1 MLTNICHVAAGVG
14 VSLVPASMRGFH
26 PGGVSYHTIRGTPN
40 VVAPMTL
47 AYRAAEANPAAL
59 RFIALAKK
67 FAASEKRRQGIRP
80 VAR

>member
-1 MLTNICHVAAGVG
+1 
-14 VSLVPASMRGFH
+14 
-26 PGGVSYHTIRGTPN
+26 